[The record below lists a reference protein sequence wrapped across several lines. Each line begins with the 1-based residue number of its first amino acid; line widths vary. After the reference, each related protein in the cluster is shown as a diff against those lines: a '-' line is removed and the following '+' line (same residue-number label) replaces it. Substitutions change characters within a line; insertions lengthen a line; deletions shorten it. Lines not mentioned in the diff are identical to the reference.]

1 MSAAL
6 GLFMD
11 REDRERLALYMGAER
26 VEESA
31 SMSACDPD
39 ACDGGAYPC
48 AYCEARELLL
58 IADYD
63 DAPWACRG
71 CGGAVDRPNASC
83 GCAMA

>member
-11 REDRERLALYMGAER
+11 REDRERLARYMGAER
-26 VEESA
+26 VKEA
-31 SMSACDPD
+31 ARMSACDPD

-48 AYCEARELLL
+48 AYCEAREMLT
-58 IADYD
+58 IASWEDSS
-63 DAPWACRG
+63 WACRG

-83 GCAMA
+83 GCPMA